1 MRDEMLGKIMGLMA
15 KAVELMKDLNEAE
28 AGGMICM
35 LMEEWCRMQDEDVV
49 EFSQMLA
56 DMVRQVN
63 WDLGKYECKEEESA

>member
-1 MRDEMLGKIMGLMA
+1 MRDEMVVKIMGLMA

-28 AGGMICM
+28 TGGMICM
-35 LMEEWCRMQDEDVV
+35 LMEEWCRMQDGDVV

-63 WDLGKYECKEEESA
+63 WDLGKYECKEESA